1 MSRILLATL
10 AVLSLLLAIVFSKT
24 FLYGLAILFVGL
36 AVVSYLY
43 DKKRDFFPGGRT
55 SSLSG
60 STSKS
65 QEELKSLGILEIK
78 PKGSSSGQS
87 TSGKESTRPNST
99 GQTSSSQSAAERNA
113 SAQNSARE
121 RSGNATASTSVDDT
135 AETVKVKPESDP
147 TSPGAKPLSK
157 PEKQSP
163 QKARAAKAGTK
174 SSGETAELFGDAM
187 DEEHIPFS
195 PGEEVSAPR
204 PVSSKPKKQHSD
216 RTDSGKHSGR
226 PNPSKATP
234 RRDQNYIAVQEALDE
249 KLGLVLLPCLASLRA
264 AVNAHTVCV
273 LSYKLDT
280 TKYSIV
286 GVVSKNGYARTSGSF
301 ISPVPLIKSTKNRN
315 TVEVMRVGKE
325 GLLEDA
331 VGYYRENIAVR
342 NVATAR
348 IYASSEA
355 ERYLLLADSFD
366 ESFVADATSCR
377 LFDRYAQVIG
387 PMLDMHFGPEDIESD
402 GARPRR
408 EIIADEISNARAAQ
422 KDLALALIY
431 LNDAEDVSQK
441 SKDEISKIE
450 DQLDKLL
457 RRSTDKG
464 RVEHFGELTYGVLYR
479 GNVNDVERWA
489 IRVQNEASKKGNG
502 LSGGVSVGV
511 AMLTDRHRGADE
523 LRTDASTAL
532 EEALET
538 GACTILE

>member
-1 MSRILLATL
+1 MSRILFATL

-24 FLYGLAILFVGL
+24 ILYGLAIILVGL
-36 AVVSYLY
+36 TVVSYLY
-43 DKKRDFFPGGRT
+43 DKKRDFLPGRAAG
-55 SSLSG
+55 SG
-60 STSKS
+60 TGTNTQS
-65 QEELKSLGILEIK
+65 QSELQSLGILEIK
-78 PKGSSSGQS
+78 PKGSASKVKDPSS
-87 TSGKESTRPNST
+87 EEAVSTREAKAAGATETQTPDQDGVKSDTDPANKPSST
-99 GQTSSSQSAAERNA
+99 AKAEKAAK
-113 SAQNSARE
+113 
-121 RSGNATASTSVDDT
+121 G
-135 AETVKVKPESDP
+135 
-147 TSPGAKPLSK
+147 SK
-157 PEKQSP
+157 K
-163 QKARAAKAGTK
+163 QKARSSRTPQGGAGD
-174 SSGETAELFGDAM
+174 TAELFGDDM
-187 DEEHIPFS
+187 DEDHLPFE
-195 PGEEVSAPR
+195 PGEEVSVPR
-204 PVSSKPKKQHSD
+204 PVTPKPKKTKERSESATHAARS
-216 RTDSGKHSGR
+216 
-226 PNPSKATP
+226 NPSRATP

-280 TKYSIV
+280 TKYSII

-301 ISPVPLIKSTKNRN
+301 ISPVPLISSTKNRN
-315 TVEVMRVGKE
+315 TVEVMRVGKD

-387 PMLDMHFGPEDIESD
+387 PMLDMHFGPQDEEAQ

-431 LNDAEDVSQK
+431 LNDAEKVSQK
-441 SKDEISKIE
+441 SRDEISKIE
-450 DQLDKLL
+450 EQLDKLL

-489 IRVQNEASKKGNG
+489 IRVQNEASKSGNG

-511 AMLTDRHRGADE
+511 AMLTDRHHGADE